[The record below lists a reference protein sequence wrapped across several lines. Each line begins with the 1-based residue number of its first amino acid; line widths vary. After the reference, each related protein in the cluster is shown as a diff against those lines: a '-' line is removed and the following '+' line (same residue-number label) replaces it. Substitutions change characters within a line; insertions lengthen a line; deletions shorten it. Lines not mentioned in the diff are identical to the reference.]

1 MLRRKLWRDLWQ
13 NRTQFLSI
21 FLMAFLGMMVF
32 AGIDA
37 ESNGLGVSYTRYF
50 EQTRTADYWVIG
62 NNFTERDADTLK
74 SLPEVETVDR
84 KLVLDGKCK
93 LPTGEELDMEFNFM
107 ETMTCSYPYVVEGEP
122 FNASSTGIWLEQNF
136 ANARGYKVGDTINLS
151 YEGVSFQEEVKG
163 IIMHP
168 EYVYYSLDSD
178 SMMPTYGN
186 YGFGFLS
193 QSEFPIQDQLV
204 YNYLVIKTYET
215 PENSLQFKEYLKN
228 TLNLENVTVI
238 DRRQNLG
245 IDTVMNEKEQHET
258 FGIMFTAIFML
269 IAVMGIVTTMTRM
282 TSNQRTQIGTLKALG
297 FSKGKITWHY
307 VSYGIVISLLGGVI
321 GSLLGRLL
329 IPQLFLG
336 SMTAYF
342 ILPAW
347 YQQLSWKSLVANA
360 LSVLVCSSVSF
371 LSCRKELKDM
381 PAVTLR
387 PASPKNLK
395 HSLLEKSK
403 FWLSMN
409 FSTQWNIRDVLR
421 NKSRS
426 LMGILGVAG
435 CAMLLLGAFGSY
447 DCCIG
452 LVDWQYTRLVT
463 GQNKVNF
470 SLNTSDLEKRQMAQ
484 TYKGQLLQEGS
495 CEFRVGDTVKTGT
508 ITVTEEGNYLHYE
521 NTKQEEIKLPKDG
534 IAMTSK
540 MADLL
545 GVQVGDTFEWHIV
558 GEKNWETGQVA
569 ALYQAAT
576 GQGITMDKA
585 VYEDFH
591 YDFHPTSFY
600 TNMSIPSYIKDGDVV
615 AGVISIEQAR
625 SDLAKNME
633 MMYIMVGVLIVAAV
647 LLGLVVLYNM
657 GVLSFMEKTRE
668 VATLKVLGFSTKRI
682 RKILQQQNIWITVIG
697 IVIGL
702 WLGYR
707 LLVVMMGTMSDD
719 MDMPVTV
726 NLLSYLYAIVGTGL
740 VSLSVNRMLSGRV
753 KTICMVDALKGVE

>member
-62 NNFTERDADTLK
+62 NNFTKRDADTLK

-107 ETMTCSYPYVVEGEP
+107 ETMICSYPYVVEGEP

-193 QSEFPIQDQLV
+193 QSEFPLQDQLV

-228 TLNLENVTVI
+228 TLNLDEVTVI

-245 IDTVMNEKEQHET
+245 IDTVINEKEQHET

-307 VSYGIVISLLGGVI
+307 VSYGIVISLLGGVL

-435 CAMLLLGAFGSY
+435 CAMLLLGAFGAY

-576 GQGITMDKA
+576 GQGITMDKE
-585 VYEDFH
+585 VYEDFR

-668 VATLKVLGFSTKRI
+668 VATLKVLGFSTKQI

-702 WLGYR
+702 WLGYW

>member
-62 NNFTERDADTLK
+62 NNFTKRDADTLK

-193 QSEFPIQDQLV
+193 QSEFPLQDQLV

-228 TLNLENVTVI
+228 TLNLDEVTVI

-245 IDTVMNEKEQHET
+245 IDTVINEKEQHET

-307 VSYGIVISLLGGVI
+307 VSYGIVISLLGGVL

-347 YQQLSWKSLVANA
+347 YQLLSWKSLVANA

-435 CAMLLLGAFGSY
+435 CAMLLLGAFGAY

-521 NTKQEEIKLPKDG
+521 NTKQEEIRIPRDG

-545 GVQVGDTFEWHIV
+545 GVTVGDTFEWHIV

-585 VYEDFH
+585 VYEDFR

-600 TNMSIPSYIKDGDVV
+600 TNMTIPSYIKDGDVV
-615 AGVISIEQAR
+615 AGVISIEQAK

-702 WLGYR
+702 WLGYQ

-726 NLLSYLYAIVGTGL
+726 NVLSYFYAIIGTGL

>member
-50 EQTRTADYWVIG
+50 DQTHTADYWVIG
-62 NNFTERDADTLK
+62 NNFTKRDADTLK

-84 KLVLDGKCK
+84 KLILDGKCK

-107 ETMTCSYPYVVEGEP
+107 ETMTCSYPYLVEGEAFHVNTP
-122 FNASSTGIWLEQNF
+122 GIWLEQNF

-193 QSEFPIQDQLV
+193 HSEFPLQDQLV
-204 YNYLVIKTYET
+204 YNYLAIKTYET

-238 DRRQNLG
+238 ERRQNLG

-282 TSNQRTQIGTLKALG
+282 TANQRTQIGTLKALG

-307 VSYGIVISLLGGVI
+307 VSYGIVISLLGGAI

-342 ILPAW
+342 ILPSW
-347 YQQLSWKSLVANA
+347 YQQLSWKSLAANV

-387 PASPKNLK
+387 PAAPKNLK
-395 HSLLEKSK
+395 HSLLEKSR

-409 FSTQWNIRDVLR
+409 FSSQWNIRDVLR

-435 CAMLLLGAFGSY
+435 CAMLLLGAFGAY

-521 NTKQEEIKLPKDG
+521 NTKQEEIRIPRDG

-545 GVQVGDTFEWHIV
+545 GVTVGDTFEWHIV

-600 TNMSIPSYIKDGDVV
+600 TNMTIPSYIKDGDVV
-615 AGVISIEQAR
+615 AGVISIEQAK

-702 WLGYR
+702 WLGYQ

-726 NLLSYLYAIVGTGL
+726 NVLSYFYAIIGTGL

>member
-62 NNFTERDADTLK
+62 NNFTKRDADTLK

-193 QSEFPIQDQLV
+193 QSEFPLQDQLV

-228 TLNLENVTVI
+228 TLNLDEVTVI

-245 IDTVMNEKEQHET
+245 IDTVINEKEQHET

-307 VSYGIVISLLGGVI
+307 VSYGIVISLLGGVL

-435 CAMLLLGAFGSY
+435 CAMLLLGAFGAY

-558 GEKNWETGQVA
+558 GEKKWETGQVA

-576 GQGITMDKA
+576 GQGITMDKE
-585 VYEDFH
+585 VYEDFR

-668 VATLKVLGFSTKRI
+668 VATLKVLGFSTKQI

-702 WLGYR
+702 WLGYW

-740 VSLSVNRMLSGRV
+740 VSLSVNRMLPGRV

>member
-151 YEGVSFQEEVKG
+151 YGGVSFQEEVKG

-193 QSEFPIQDQLV
+193 QSEFPLQDQLV

-576 GQGITMDKA
+576 GQGITMDKE
-585 VYEDFH
+585 VYEDFR

-625 SDLAKNME
+625 SDLAENME

-702 WLGYR
+702 WLGYQ
-707 LLVVMMGTMSDD
+707 LIVVMMGTMSDD

>member
-62 NNFTERDADTLK
+62 NNFTKRDADTLK

-193 QSEFPIQDQLV
+193 QSEFPLQDQLV

-228 TLNLENVTVI
+228 TLNLDEVTVI

-245 IDTVMNEKEQHET
+245 IDTVINEKEQHET

-307 VSYGIVISLLGGVI
+307 VSYGIVISLLGGVL

-347 YQQLSWKSLVANA
+347 YQLLSWKSLVANA

-403 FWLSMN
+403 LWLSMN

-435 CAMLLLGAFGSY
+435 CAMLLLGAFGAY

-558 GEKNWETGQVA
+558 GEKKWETGQVA

-576 GQGITMDKA
+576 GQGITMDKE
-585 VYEDFH
+585 VYEDFR

-702 WLGYR
+702 WLGYW

>member
-62 NNFTERDADTLK
+62 NNFTKRDVDTLE

-122 FNASSTGIWLEQNF
+122 FNASSTGIWLEHNF

-193 QSEFPIQDQLV
+193 QSEFPLQNQLV

-228 TLNLENVTVI
+228 TLNLDEVTVI

-245 IDTVMNEKEQHET
+245 IDTVVNEKEQHET

-307 VSYGIVISLLGGVI
+307 VSYGIVISLLGGVV

-576 GQGITMDKA
+576 GQGITMDKE
-585 VYEDFH
+585 VYEDFR

-702 WLGYR
+702 WLGYQ
-707 LLVVMMGTMSDD
+707 LIVVMMGTMSDD

-726 NLLSYLYAIVGTGL
+726 HVLSYLYAIVGTGL

>member
-1 MLRRKLWRDLWQ
+1 MMRRKLWRDLWQ

-62 NNFTERDADTLK
+62 NNFTKRDADTLE

-193 QSEFPIQDQLV
+193 QSEFPLQDQLV

-228 TLNLENVTVI
+228 TLNLEDVTVI

-245 IDTVMNEKEQHET
+245 IDTVVNEKEQHET

-576 GQGITMDKA
+576 GQGITMDKE
-585 VYEDFH
+585 VYEDFR

>member
-62 NNFTERDADTLK
+62 NNFTKRDVDTLE

-193 QSEFPIQDQLV
+193 QSEFPLQDQLV

-228 TLNLENVTVI
+228 TLNLEDVTVI

-245 IDTVMNEKEQHET
+245 IDTVVNEKEQHET

-307 VSYGIVISLLGGVI
+307 VSYGIVISLLGGVL

-403 FWLSMN
+403 FWLTMN

-435 CAMLLLGAFGSY
+435 CAMLLLGAFGAY

-569 ALYQAAT
+569 ALYQAST
-576 GQGITMDKA
+576 GQGITMDKE
-585 VYEDFH
+585 VYEVFR

>member
-13 NRTQFLSI
+13 NSTQFLSI

-37 ESNGLGVSYTRYF
+37 ESNGLEVSYTRYF
-50 EQTRTADYWVIG
+50 EQTRTADYWMIG
-62 NNFTERDADTLK
+62 NNFTKRDADTLE

-193 QSEFPIQDQLV
+193 QSEFPLQDQLV

-228 TLNLENVTVI
+228 TLNLEDVTVI

-245 IDTVMNEKEQHET
+245 IDTVVNEKEQHET

-307 VSYGIVISLLGGVI
+307 VSYGIVISLLGGVL

-435 CAMLLLGAFGSY
+435 CAMLLLGAFGAY

-576 GQGITMDKA
+576 GQGITMDKE
-585 VYEDFH
+585 VYEVFR

-726 NLLSYLYAIVGTGL
+726 HVLSYLYAIIGTGL

>member
-50 EQTRTADYWVIG
+50 EQTHTADYWVIG
-62 NNFTERDADTLK
+62 NNFTQRDADTLK

-122 FNASSTGIWLEQNF
+122 FNASSPGIWLEQNF

-193 QSEFPIQDQLV
+193 QSEFPLQDQLV

-215 PENSLQFKEYLKN
+215 PQNSLQFKEYLKN
-228 TLNLENVTVI
+228 TLNLEDVTVI

-245 IDTVMNEKEQHET
+245 IDTIINEKEQHET

-540 MADLL
+540 MAELL

-707 LLVVMMGTMSDD
+707 LIVVMMGTMSDD

>member
-50 EQTRTADYWVIG
+50 EQTRTADYWMIG
-62 NNFTERDADTLK
+62 NNFTKRDADTLK

-93 LPTGEELDMEFNFM
+93 LLTGEELDMEFNFV

-193 QSEFPIQDQLV
+193 QSEFPLQDQLV

-228 TLNLENVTVI
+228 TLNLEDVTVI

-245 IDTVMNEKEQHET
+245 IDTVINEKEQHET

-435 CAMLLLGAFGSY
+435 CAMLLLGAFGAY

-521 NTKQEEIKLPKDG
+521 TTKQEEIKLPKDG

-558 GEKNWETGQVA
+558 GEKNWETGQVS

-585 VYEDFH
+585 IYEDFH

>member
-193 QSEFPIQDQLV
+193 QSEFPLQDQLV

>member
-37 ESNGLGVSYTRYF
+37 ESNGLEVSYTRYF

-62 NNFTERDADTLK
+62 NNFTKRDADKLE

-136 ANARGYKVGDTINLS
+136 ANARGYKVGDAINLS

-193 QSEFPIQDQLV
+193 QSEFPLQDQLV

>member
-37 ESNGLGVSYTRYF
+37 ESNGLEVSYTRYF

-62 NNFTERDADTLK
+62 NNFTKRDADKLE

-136 ANARGYKVGDTINLS
+136 ANARGYKVGDAINLS

-193 QSEFPIQDQLV
+193 QSEFPLQDQLV

-228 TLNLENVTVI
+228 TLILETVTVI

>member
-37 ESNGLGVSYTRYF
+37 ESNGLEVSYTRYF

-193 QSEFPIQDQLV
+193 QSEFPLQDQLV

-228 TLNLENVTVI
+228 TLNLDEVTVI

-245 IDTVMNEKEQHET
+245 IDTVVNEKEQHET

-307 VSYGIVISLLGGVI
+307 VSYGIVISLLGGVL

-360 LSVLVCSSVSF
+360 LSVLVCSSVNF

>member
-37 ESNGLGVSYTRYF
+37 ESNGLEVSYTRYF
-50 EQTRTADYWVIG
+50 EQTRTADYWMIG
-62 NNFTERDADTLK
+62 NNFTKRDADTLE

-193 QSEFPIQDQLV
+193 QSEFPLQDQLV

-228 TLNLENVTVI
+228 TLNLEDVTVI

-576 GQGITMDKA
+576 GQGITMDKE
-585 VYEDFH
+585 VYEDFR

>member
-50 EQTRTADYWVIG
+50 EQTRTADYWMIG
-62 NNFTERDADTLK
+62 NNFTKRDVDTLE

-193 QSEFPIQDQLV
+193 QSEFPLQDQLV

-228 TLNLENVTVI
+228 TLNLEDVTVI

-245 IDTVMNEKEQHET
+245 IDTVVNEKEQHET

-576 GQGITMDKA
+576 GQGITMDKE
-585 VYEDFH
+585 VYEDFR

-625 SDLAKNME
+625 SDLAKNMK

>member
-576 GQGITMDKA
+576 GQGITMDKE
-585 VYEDFH
+585 VYEDFR

-625 SDLAKNME
+625 SDLAENME

-702 WLGYR
+702 WLGYQ
-707 LLVVMMGTMSDD
+707 LIVVMMGTMSDD

>member
-37 ESNGLGVSYTRYF
+37 ESNGLEVSYTRYF

-62 NNFTERDADTLK
+62 NNFTKRDADKLE

-136 ANARGYKVGDTINLS
+136 ANARGYKVGDAINLS

-193 QSEFPIQDQLV
+193 QSEFPLQDQLV

-228 TLNLENVTVI
+228 TLILETVTVI
-238 DRRQNLG
+238 VRRQTLG
-245 IDTVMNEKEQHET
+245 MDTVMNEKEQHET

>member
-37 ESNGLGVSYTRYF
+37 ESNGLEVSYTRYF
-50 EQTRTADYWVIG
+50 EQTRTADYWMIG
-62 NNFTERDADTLK
+62 NNFTKRDADTLE

-193 QSEFPIQDQLV
+193 QSEFPLQDQLV

-228 TLNLENVTVI
+228 TLNLDEVTVI

-245 IDTVMNEKEQHET
+245 IDTVVNEKEQHET

-576 GQGITMDKA
+576 GQGITMDKE
-585 VYEDFH
+585 VYEDFL

>member
-193 QSEFPIQDQLV
+193 QSEFPLQDQLV

-576 GQGITMDKA
+576 GQGITMDKE
-585 VYEDFH
+585 VYEDFR

-625 SDLAKNME
+625 SDLAENME

-702 WLGYR
+702 WLGYQ
-707 LLVVMMGTMSDD
+707 LIVVMMGTMSDD

>member
-62 NNFTERDADTLK
+62 NNFTQRDADALK

-93 LPTGEELDMEFNFM
+93 LSTGEELDMEFNFM

-122 FNASSTGIWLEQNF
+122 FNANSPGIWLEQNF
-136 ANARGYKVGDTINLS
+136 ANARGYKVGDNINLS

-193 QSEFPIQDQLV
+193 QSEFPLQDQLV

-228 TLNLENVTVI
+228 TLNLEDVTVI

-387 PASPKNLK
+387 PAAPKNLK

-435 CAMLLLGAFGSY
+435 CAMLLLGAFGAY

-508 ITVTEEGNYLHYE
+508 VTVTEEGNYLHYE

-545 GVQVGDTFEWHIV
+545 GVTVGDTFEWHIV

-600 TNMSIPSYIKDGDVV
+600 TNMTIPSYIKDGDVV

-697 IVIGL
+697 IGIGL

-726 NLLSYLYAIVGTGL
+726 NVLSYLYAIVGTGL

>member
-50 EQTRTADYWVIG
+50 EQTHTADYWVIG
-62 NNFTERDADTLK
+62 NNFTQRDADTLK

-122 FNASSTGIWLEQNF
+122 FNASSPGIWLEQNF

-193 QSEFPIQDQLV
+193 QSEFPLQDQLV

-215 PENSLQFKEYLKN
+215 PQNSLQFKEYLKN
-228 TLNLENVTVI
+228 TLNLEDVTVI

-245 IDTVMNEKEQHET
+245 IDTIINEKEQHET

-540 MADLL
+540 MAELL

-668 VATLKVLGFSTKRI
+668 VATLKVLGFSTRRI

-707 LLVVMMGTMSDD
+707 LIVVMMGTMSDD

>member
-50 EQTRTADYWVIG
+50 EQTRTADYWAIG
-62 NNFTERDADTLK
+62 NNFTKRDADTLK

-193 QSEFPIQDQLV
+193 QSEFPLQDQLV

-228 TLNLENVTVI
+228 TLNLDEVTVI

-245 IDTVMNEKEQHET
+245 IDTVINEKEQHET

-307 VSYGIVISLLGGVI
+307 VSYGIVISLLGGVL

-347 YQQLSWKSLVANA
+347 YQLLSWKSLVANA

-403 FWLSMN
+403 LWLSMN

-435 CAMLLLGAFGSY
+435 CAMLLLGAFGAY

-558 GEKNWETGQVA
+558 GEKKWETGQVA

-576 GQGITMDKA
+576 GQGITMDKE
-585 VYEDFH
+585 VYEDFR

-702 WLGYR
+702 WLGYW

>member
-62 NNFTERDADTLK
+62 NNFTKRDADTLK

-193 QSEFPIQDQLV
+193 QSEFPLQDQLV

-228 TLNLENVTVI
+228 TLNLDEVTVI

-245 IDTVMNEKEQHET
+245 IDTVINEKEQHET

-347 YQQLSWKSLVANA
+347 YQLLSWKSLVANA

-435 CAMLLLGAFGSY
+435 CAMLLLGAFGAY

-576 GQGITMDKA
+576 GQGITMDKE
-585 VYEDFH
+585 VYEDFR

-702 WLGYR
+702 WLGYW

-726 NLLSYLYAIVGTGL
+726 NVLSYFYAIIGTGL

>member
-62 NNFTERDADTLK
+62 NNFTKRDADTLK

-193 QSEFPIQDQLV
+193 QSEFPLQDQLV

-228 TLNLENVTVI
+228 TLNLDEVTVI

-245 IDTVMNEKEQHET
+245 IDTVINEKEQHET

-307 VSYGIVISLLGGVI
+307 VSYGIVISLLGGVL

-435 CAMLLLGAFGSY
+435 CAMLLLGAFGAY

-576 GQGITMDKA
+576 GQGITMDKE
-585 VYEDFH
+585 VYEDFR

-702 WLGYR
+702 WLGYW

-753 KTICMVDALKGVE
+753 KTICMADALKGVE

>member
-1 MLRRKLWRDLWQ
+1 MLKRKLWRDLWQ

-50 EQTRTADYWVIG
+50 EQTHTADYWVIG
-62 NNFTERDADTLK
+62 NNFTQRNADTLEA
-74 SLPEVETVDR
+74 LPEVETVDR

-93 LPTGEELDMEFNFM
+93 LGSGEELDMEFNFLDRI
-107 ETMTCSYPYVVEGEP
+107 TCSYPYLVEGEP
-122 FNASSTGIWLEQNF
+122 FTATGSGIWLEENF
-136 ANARGYKVGDTINLS
+136 AKARGYKPGDLMNLS
-151 YEGVSFQEEVKG
+151 YEGVAFQEEVKG

-193 QSEFPIQDQLV
+193 KTEFPLQDQLA
-204 YNYLVIKTYET
+204 YNYLVIKTYEE
-215 PENSLQFKEYLKN
+215 PEDSLQFKEYLKD
-228 TLNLENVTVI
+228 TLKLDNVTVI

-245 IDTVMNEKEQHET
+245 IDTIVNEKEQHET
-258 FGIMFTAIFML
+258 FGIMFTAIFMI

-282 TSNQRTQIGTLKALG
+282 TANQRTQIGTLKALG
-297 FSKGKITWHY
+297 FSKGRITWHY
-307 VSYGIVISLLGGVI
+307 VSYGIVISLMGGII
-321 GSLLGRLL
+321 GSVFGRLI
-329 IPQLFLG
+329 IPQLFLD

-347 YQQLSWKSLVANA
+347 YQQLSWKSVAANV
-360 LSVLVCSSVSF
+360 LSVLVCSMVSF

-395 HSLLEKSK
+395 HSLLEKSR

-435 CAMLLLGAFGSY
+435 CAMLLLGAFGAY

-452 LVDWQYTRLVT
+452 LVDWQYSKLVT

-484 TYKGQLLQEGS
+484 NYKGQLLQEGS

-508 ITVTEEGNYLHYE
+508 ITVTEAGNFLHYE
-521 NTKQEEIKLPKDG
+521 TTDQEEIKLPEDG
-534 IAMTSK
+534 ISMTSK
-540 MADLL
+540 MAKLL
-545 GVQVGDTFEWHIV
+545 GIQVGDTFEWHIV
-558 GEKNWETGQVA
+558 GEEDWETGQVA

-576 GQGITMDKA
+576 GQGITMDKS

-600 TNMSIPSYIKDGDVV
+600 TNMTIPSYVKDGDVV
-615 AGVISIEQAR
+615 AGVISIQQAK

-633 MMYIMVGVLIVAAV
+633 TMYIMVGVLIVAAV
-647 LLGLVVLYNM
+647 LLGMVVLYNM

-682 RKILQQQNIWITVIG
+682 RKILQQQNIWITVVG
-697 IVIGL
+697 ILIGL
-702 WLGYR
+702 WLGYQ
-707 LLVVMMGTMSDD
+707 LIVVMMGTMSDD
-719 MDMPVTV
+719 MDMPVNV

>member
-62 NNFTERDADTLK
+62 NNFTKRDVDTLE

-193 QSEFPIQDQLV
+193 QSEFPLQDQLV

-576 GQGITMDKA
+576 GQGITMDKE
-585 VYEDFH
+585 VYEDFR

-615 AGVISIEQAR
+615 AGVISIEQAK